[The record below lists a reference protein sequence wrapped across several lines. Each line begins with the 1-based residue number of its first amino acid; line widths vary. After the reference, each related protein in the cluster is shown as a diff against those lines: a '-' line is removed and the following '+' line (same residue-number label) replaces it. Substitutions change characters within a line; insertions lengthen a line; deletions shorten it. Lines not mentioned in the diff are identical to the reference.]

1 MFNFTGIISTNLH
14 RRRLHFADEIQALN
28 QLIGLPNSQLLSTS
42 KLSNG
47 LTLARWILF
56 TINLEHLIYDTNL

>member
-1 MFNFTGIISTNLH
+1 MKT
-14 RRRLHFADEIQALN
+14 DELLKFGAIKLRDSNIEEPILKAR
-28 QLIGLPNSQLLSTS
+28 ILLSHLLNTS